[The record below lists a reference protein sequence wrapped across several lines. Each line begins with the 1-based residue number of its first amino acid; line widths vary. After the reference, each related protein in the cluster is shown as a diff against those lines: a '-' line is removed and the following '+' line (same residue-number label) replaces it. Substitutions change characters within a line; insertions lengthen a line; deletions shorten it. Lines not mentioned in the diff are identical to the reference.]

1 MTLKLMAI
9 INKYKGMK
17 RIIITLLIVCYAIQ
31 AQAQLNASQI
41 KKDGVTIVANSLN
54 QIVCDTV
61 NKIATKFDVA
71 SGGGGGG
78 SGTVTSVGTGLGL
91 TGGTITT
98 SGTISLDTASSVVLS
113 RQRAANT
120 YQPIGSYLTS
130 VDTSDIANFYV
141 KTRSLF
147 SALSP
152 AVYSSGIISVDT
164 ASAGFGLVNKTR
176 LANEIAS
183 LTIDTT
189 NISNFHVKTRSL
201 FSATAPATYS
211 SGIIGVDTSTAGT
224 GLVNKTRADNTYETK
239 SIYKVLESNG
249 TSTNHVPV
257 VASDGTNTFEFI
269 ADSASIYIIEC
280 WLVFTTNGTS
290 GLNVAINTTGTTTS
304 SYSITGSSG
313 STSAVRYQVNTYNGW
328 SATFAS
334 FIATANAYVRME
346 GSLITPGTGGLV
358 QVVYRDNNAGQYV
371 NAVAGSWMSVK
382 KIK

>member
-1 MTLKLMAI
+1 
-9 INKYKGMK
+9 MK

-71 SGGGGGG
+71 SGGGGG

-98 SGTISLDTASSVVLS
+98 TGTIILDTASSVVLS

-130 VDTSDIANFYV
+130 VDTSDIANFYL

-152 AVYSSGIISVDT
+152 AAYSSGIISVDT

-211 SGIIGVDTSTAGT
+211 SGIIGVDTSTSGI
-224 GLVNKTRADNTYETK
+224 GLVNKTYAANTYETK
-239 SIYKVLESNG
+239 SIYKVLESDG
-249 TSTNHVPV
+249 TSTNNVLV

-280 WLVFTTNGTS
+280 WLNLTTS
-290 GLNVAINTTGTTTS
+290 GSSGVILNISTTGTTTS
-304 SYSITGSSG
+304 SFSITGSNNSA
-313 STSAVRYQVNTYNGW
+313 SAVRYDVLQYNAS

-334 FIATANAYVRME
+334 FTSSGTAYAYMQ
-346 GSLITPGTGGLV
+346 GSLITPGTGG
-358 QVVYRDNNAGQYV
+358 VVRIRYRDNNAGQTVY
-371 NAVAGSWMSVK
+371 AVAGSWMRVK

>member
-1 MTLKLMAI
+1 MEIT
-9 INKYKGMK
+9 NKYKGMK
-17 RIIITLLIVCYAIQ
+17 RIIITFIIICCTLQVK
-31 AQAQLNASQI
+31 AQLNASQI

-61 NKIATKFDVA
+61 NKIATKYDVA
-71 SGGGGGG
+71 SGGGGG

-98 SGTISLDTASSVVLS
+98 TGTISLDTASSVVLS

-239 SIYKVLESNG
+239 SIYKVLESDG
-249 TSTNHVPV
+249 TSTKNVLV

-280 WLVFTTNGTS
+280 WLNFTTTGTS
-290 GLNVAINTTGTTTS
+290 GVILNISTTGTTTS
-304 SYSITGSSG
+304 SFSITGSNNSV
-313 STSAVRYQVNTYNGW
+313 SALRYNVLQYNTN

-334 FIATANAYVRME
+334 FTASGTAFAYIQ
-346 GSLITPGTGGLV
+346 GSLITPGTGG
-358 QVVYRDNNAGQYV
+358 VVRINYMDNNAGQYV
-371 NAVAGSWMSVK
+371 NAVAGSWMRVK

>member
-1 MTLKLMAI
+1 MAI

-61 NKIATKFDVA
+61 NKIATKYDVA
-71 SGGGGGG
+71 SSGGGG

-98 SGTISLDTASSVVLS
+98 TGTISLDTASSVVLS

-130 VDTSDIANFYV
+130 VDTSDIANFYL

-152 AVYSSGIISVDT
+152 AAYSSGIISVDT

-189 NISNFHVKTRSL
+189 NISNFYVKTRSL

-224 GLVNKTRADNTYETK
+224 GLVNQTRADNTYETK
-239 SIYKVLESNG
+239 SIYKVLETDG
-249 TSTNHVPV
+249 TSTNNVLV

-280 WLVFTTNGTS
+280 WLNFTTS
-290 GLNVAINTTGTTTS
+290 GASGVRLDISTTGTTTS
-304 SYSITGSSG
+304 SFSITGSNNSA
-313 STSAVRYQVNTYNGW
+313 SALRYEVLQYNTS

-334 FIATANAYVRME
+334 FTSAGIAYVYMQ
-346 GSLITPGTGGLV
+346 GSLITPGTGG
-358 QVVYRDNNAGQYV
+358 VVRIRYRDNSAGQTVY
-371 NAVAGSWMSVK
+371 AVAGSWMRVK

>member
-71 SGGGGGG
+71 SGGGGG

-98 SGTISLDTASSVVLS
+98 TGTISLDTASSVVLS

-224 GLVNKTRADNTYETK
+224 GLVNKTYAANTYETK
-239 SIYKVLESNG
+239 SIYKVLESDG
-249 TSTNHVPV
+249 TSTNNVLV
-257 VASDGTNTFEFI
+257 VASDGTNTFEFT

-280 WLVFTTNGTS
+280 WLNFTTTGTS
-290 GLNVAINTTGTTTS
+290 GVILSISTTGTTTS
-304 SYSITGSSG
+304 SFSITGSNNSV
-313 STSAVRYQVNTYNGW
+313 SALRYDVLQYNTS

-334 FIATANAYVRME
+334 FTSSGKAFAYMQ
-346 GSLITPGTGGLV
+346 GALITPGTGG
-358 QVVYRDNNAGQYV
+358 VVRIMYRDNNAGQYV
-371 NAVAGSWMSVK
+371 NAVAGSWMRVK

>member
-1 MTLKLMAI
+1 MEI

-41 KKDGVTIVANSLN
+41 KKDGVTIVSNSLN

-71 SGGGGGG
+71 SGGGGG

-371 NAVAGSWMSVK
+371 NAVAGSWMRVK

>member
-1 MTLKLMAI
+1 MEI

-41 KKDGVTIVANSLN
+41 KKDGVTIVSNSLN

-61 NKIATKFDVA
+61 NKIATKYDVA
-71 SGGGGGG
+71 SGGGGG

-98 SGTISLDTASSVVLS
+98 TGTISLDTASSVVLS

-152 AVYSSGIISVDT
+152 AAYSSGIISVDT

-176 LANEIAS
+176 LTNEIAS

-239 SIYKVLESNG
+239 YIYKVLESNG
-249 TSTNHVPV
+249 TSTNNVPV

-304 SYSITGSSG
+304 SYSITGSSA

-371 NAVAGSWMSVK
+371 NAVAGSWMRVK

>member
-1 MTLKLMAI
+1 MEIT
-9 INKYKGMK
+9 NKYKGMK
-17 RIIITLLIVCYAIQ
+17 RIIITFIIICCTLQVE
-31 AQAQLNASQI
+31 AQLNASQI

-71 SGGGGGG
+71 SGGGGG

-91 TGGTITT
+91 AGGPISSTGTLY
-98 SGTISLDTASSVVLS
+98 LDTANASVLS

-164 ASAGFGLVNKTR
+164 
-176 LANEIAS
+176 
-183 LTIDTT
+183 
-189 NISNFHVKTRSL
+189 
-201 FSATAPATYS
+201 
-211 SGIIGVDTSTAGT
+211 STAGT

-249 TSTNHVPV
+249 TSTNNVLV

-280 WLVFTTNGTS
+280 WLNLTTS
-290 GLNVAINTTGTTTS
+290 GSSGVVLNISTTGTTTS
-304 SYSITGSSG
+304 SFSITGSNNSA
-313 STSAVRYQVNTYNGW
+313 SAVRYDVLQYNAS

-334 FIATANAYVRME
+334 FTSSGTAYAYMQ
-346 GSLITPGTGGLV
+346 GSLITPGTGG
-358 QVVYRDNNAGQYV
+358 VVRIRYRDNNAGQTVY
-371 NAVAGSWMSVK
+371 AVAGSWMRVK

>member
-1 MTLKLMAI
+1 MEI
-9 INKYKGMK
+9 IKKINMK
-17 RIIITLLIVCYAIQ
+17 RLLITLIALITAIT
-31 AQAQLNASQI
+31 AEAQLNASQI

-61 NKIATKFDVA
+61 NKIATKFDVW
-71 SGGGGGG
+71 SIGG

-98 SGTISLDTASSVVLS
+98 TGTISLDTASSVVLS

-152 AVYSSGIISVDT
+152 AAYSSGIISVDT

-189 NISNFHVKTRSL
+189 NISNV
-201 FSATAPATYS
+201 
-211 SGIIGVDTSTAGT
+211 
-224 GLVNKTRADNTYETK
+224 
-239 SIYKVLESNG
+239 
-249 TSTNHVPV
+249 
-257 VASDGTNTFEFI
+257 
-269 ADSASIYIIEC
+269 
-280 WLVFTTNGTS
+280 
-290 GLNVAINTTGTTTS
+290 
-304 SYSITGSSG
+304 
-313 STSAVRYQVNTYNGW
+313 
-328 SATFAS
+328 
-334 FIATANAYVRME
+334 
-346 GSLITPGTGGLV
+346 
-358 QVVYRDNNAGQYV
+358 
-371 NAVAGSWMSVK
+371 
-382 KIK
+382 

>member
-1 MTLKLMAI
+1 
-9 INKYKGMK
+9 MK
-17 RIIITLLIVCYAIQ
+17 RLLITLIAFITASQVK
-31 AQAQLNASQI
+31 AQLNASQI

-71 SGGGGGG
+71 SGGGGG

-98 SGTISLDTASSVVLS
+98 TGTISLDTASSVVLS
-113 RQRAANT
+113 RQRATNT

-164 ASAGFGLVNKTR
+164 ASAGFG
-176 LANEIAS
+176 I
-183 LTIDTT
+183 
-189 NISNFHVKTRSL
+189 
-201 FSATAPATYS
+201 
-211 SGIIGVDTSTAGT
+211 
-224 GLVNKTRADNTYETK
+224 VNKTRADNTYETK

-249 TSTNHVPV
+249 TSTNNVLV
-257 VASDGTNTFEFI
+257 VASDGTNTFEFT

-280 WLVFTTNGTS
+280 WLNFTTTGTS
-290 GLNVAINTTGTTTS
+290 GVVLNISTTGTTTS
-304 SYSITGSSG
+304 SFSITGSNNSV
-313 STSAVRYQVNTYNGW
+313 SALRYDVLQYNTS

-334 FIATANAYVRME
+334 FTASGTAFAYMQ
-346 GSLITPGTGGLV
+346 GSLITPGTGG
-358 QVVYRDNNAGQYV
+358 VVRIRYRDNNAGQYV
-371 NAVAGSWMSVK
+371 NAVAGSWMRVK

>member
-1 MTLKLMAI
+1 MEIT
-9 INKYKGMK
+9 NKYKGMK
-17 RIIITLLIVCYAIQ
+17 RIIITFIIICCTLQVK
-31 AQAQLNASQI
+31 AQLNASQI

-61 NKIATKFDVA
+61 NKIATKYDVA
-71 SGGGGGG
+71 SGGGGG

-98 SGTISLDTASSVVLS
+98 TGTISLDTASSVVLS

-130 VDTSDIANFYV
+130 VDTSDIANFYL

-152 AVYSSGIISVDT
+152 AAYSSGIISVDT
-164 ASAGFGLVNKTR
+164 TSAGFGLVNKTR

-189 NISNFHVKTRSL
+189 NISNFYVKTRSL

-224 GLVNKTRADNTYETK
+224 GLVNKTRADNTYEAK
-239 SIYKVLESNG
+239 NIYKVLESNG
-249 TSTNHVPV
+249 TSTNNVLV

-304 SYSITGSSG
+304 SYSITGSSA
-313 STSAVRYQVNTYNGW
+313 STSAVRYQVNTYNGG

-334 FIATANAYVRME
+334 FIATANAYVKME
-346 GSLITPGTGGLV
+346 GSLITPGSGGLV
-358 QVVYRDNNAGQYV
+358 QIVYRDNNAGQTVY
-371 NAVAGSWMSVK
+371 AVAGSWMRVK

>member
-1 MTLKLMAI
+1 MRVIFAILILFISCDVMAQPQV
-9 INKYKGMK
+9 GAD
-17 RIIITLLIVCYAIQ
+17 RIRKDNLTIITTATGNAIM
-31 AQAQLNASQI
+31 
-41 KKDGVTIVANSLN
+41 
-54 QIVCDTV
+54 CDTL
-61 NKIATKFDVA
+61 NKIATKFDVW
-71 SGGGGGG
+71 SIGG

-280 WLVFTTNGTS
+280 WIVFTTNGTS

-371 NAVAGSWMSVK
+371 NAVAGSWMRVK

>member
-1 MTLKLMAI
+1 MNKFIILFVTCLMLSLGS
-9 INKYKGMK
+9 K
-17 RIIITLLIVCYAIQ
+17 
-31 AQAQLNASQI
+31 AQLNASQI

-54 QIVCDTV
+54 QLVGDTV
-61 NKIATKFDVA
+61 VTLATKSDLLNIV
-71 SGGGGGG
+71 GG
-78 SGTVTSVGTGLGL
+78 SGTVTTVNTGLGL
-91 TGGTITT
+91 AGGPISSTGTLY
-98 SGTISLDTASSVVLS
+98 LDTANASVLS

-164 ASAGFGLVNKTR
+164 ASAG
-176 LANEIAS
+176 
-183 LTIDTT
+183 
-189 NISNFHVKTRSL
+189 
-201 FSATAPATYS
+201 
-211 SGIIGVDTSTAGT
+211 T
-224 GLVNKTRADNTYETK
+224 GLINRTRADNTYETK
-239 SIYKVLESNG
+239 SIYKVLESDG
-249 TSTNHVPV
+249 TSTKNVLV

-371 NAVAGSWMSVK
+371 NAVAGSWMRVK

>member
-1 MTLKLMAI
+1 MLRHIVI
-9 INKYKGMK
+9 IEKKNMRKAL
-17 RIIITLLIVCYAIQ
+17 ITLITLTISLQVE
-31 AQAQLNASQI
+31 AQLNASQI

-71 SGGGGGG
+71 SGGGGG

-98 SGTISLDTASSVVLS
+98 TGTISLDTASSVVLS

-130 VDTSDIANFYV
+130 VDTSDIANFYL

-152 AVYSSGIISVDT
+152 AAYSSGIISVDT

-211 SGIIGVDTSTAGT
+211 SGIIGVDTSTAGI
-224 GLVNKTRADNTYETK
+224 GLVNKTYAANTYEQK
-239 SIYKVLESNG
+239 FIHKVLETNG
-249 TSTNHVPV
+249 TSTNNVLV
-257 VASDGTNTFEFI
+257 VASDGTNTFEFN

-280 WLVFTTNGTS
+280 WLNFTTTGAS
-290 GLNVAINTTGTTTS
+290 GVIFNISTTGTTTS
-304 SYSITGSSG
+304 SFSITGSNNSV
-313 STSAVRYQVNTYNGW
+313 SALRYDVLQYNTS

-334 FIATANAYVRME
+334 FTSSGTAFAYMQ
-346 GSLITPGTGGLV
+346 GALITPGTGG
-358 QVVYRDNNAGQYV
+358 VVRIRYRDNNAGQYV
-371 NAVAGSWMSVK
+371 NAVAGSWMRVK

>member
-1 MTLKLMAI
+1 MEIT
-9 INKYKGMK
+9 NKYKGMK
-17 RIIITLLIVCYAIQ
+17 RIIITFIIICCTLQVK
-31 AQAQLNASQI
+31 AQLNASQI

-61 NKIATKFDVA
+61 NKIATKYDVA
-71 SGGGGGG
+71 SGGGGG

-98 SGTISLDTASSVVLS
+98 TGTISLDTASSVVLS

-239 SIYKVLESNG
+239 SIYKVLESDG
-249 TSTNHVPV
+249 TSTKNVLV

-280 WLVFTTNGTS
+280 WLNFTTTGTS
-290 GLNVAINTTGTTTS
+290 GVILNISTTGTTTS
-304 SYSITGSSG
+304 SFSITGSNNSV
-313 STSAVRYQVNTYNGW
+313 SALRYDVLQYNTS

-334 FIATANAYVRME
+334 FTSSGKAFAYMQ
-346 GSLITPGTGGLV
+346 GALITPGTGG
-358 QVVYRDNNAGQYV
+358 VVRIMYKDNNAGQYV
-371 NAVAGSWMSVK
+371 NAVAGSWMRVK

>member
-1 MTLKLMAI
+1 MAI
-9 INKYKGMK
+9 IKKINMK
-17 RIIITLLIVCYAIQ
+17 RLLITLIAFITASQV
-31 AQAQLNASQI
+31 QAQLNASQI

-71 SGGGGGG
+71 SGGGGG

-98 SGTISLDTASSVVLS
+98 TGTISLDTASSVVLS

-130 VDTSDIANFYV
+130 VDTSDIANFYL

-152 AVYSSGIISVDT
+152 AAYSSGIISVDT

-224 GLVNKTRADNTYETK
+224 GLVNKTYADNTYETK

-249 TSTNHVPV
+249 TSTNNVLV
-257 VASDGTNTFEFI
+257 VASDGTNTFEFT

-280 WLVFTTNGTS
+280 WLNFTTTGAS
-290 GLNVAINTTGTTTS
+290 GVIFNISTTGTTTS
-304 SYSITGSSG
+304 SFSITGSNNSV
-313 STSAVRYQVNTYNGW
+313 SALRYVVLQYNTS
-328 SATFAS
+328 SATFGS
-334 FIATANAYVRME
+334 FTSSGTAFAYMQ
-346 GSLITPGTGGLV
+346 GSLITPGTGG
-358 QVVYRDNNAGQYV
+358 VVRIKYRDNNAGQYV
-371 NAVAGSWMSVK
+371 NAVAGSWMRVK

>member
-1 MTLKLMAI
+1 MEIT
-9 INKYKGMK
+9 NKYKGMK
-17 RIIITLLIVCYAIQ
+17 RIIITFIIICCTLQVK
-31 AQAQLNASQI
+31 AQLNASQI

-61 NKIATKFDVA
+61 NKIATKYDVA
-71 SGGGGGG
+71 SGGGGG

-98 SGTISLDTASSVVLS
+98 TGTISLDTASSVVLS

-371 NAVAGSWMSVK
+371 NAVAGSWMRVK

>member
-1 MTLKLMAI
+1 MEI

-41 KKDGVTIVANSLN
+41 KKDGVTIVSNSLN

-71 SGGGGGG
+71 SGGGGG

-130 VDTSDIANFYV
+130 VDTSDIANFYL

-152 AVYSSGIISVDT
+152 AAYSSGIISVDT

-371 NAVAGSWMSVK
+371 NAVAGSWMRVK

>member
-1 MTLKLMAI
+1 MEI

-41 KKDGVTIVANSLN
+41 KKDGVTIVSNSLN

-61 NKIATKFDVA
+61 NKIATKYDVA
-71 SGGGGGG
+71 SGGGGG

-98 SGTISLDTASSVVLS
+98 TGTISLDTASSVVLS

-371 NAVAGSWMSVK
+371 NAVAGSWMRVK

>member
-1 MTLKLMAI
+1 
-9 INKYKGMK
+9 MK
-17 RIIITLLIVCYAIQ
+17 RIIITLLVLIATTIN
-31 AQAQLNASQI
+31 ALAQLNASQI

-61 NKIATKFDVA
+61 NKIATKYDVA
-71 SGGGGGG
+71 SGGGGG

-91 TGGTITT
+91 TGGAITT
-98 SGTISLDTASSVVLS
+98 TGTISLDTASSVVLS

-224 GLVNKTRADNTYETK
+224 GLVNKTRADNTYEQK
-239 SIYKVLESNG
+239 FIHKVLETDG
-249 TSTNHVPV
+249 TSTNNVLV
-257 VASDGTNTFEFI
+257 VASDGTNTFEFN

-280 WLVFTTNGTS
+280 WLNFTTTGSS
-290 GLNVAINTTGTTTS
+290 GVILNISTTGTTTS
-304 SYSITGSSG
+304 SFSITGSNNSA
-313 STSAVRYQVNTYNGW
+313 SALRYDVLQYNTS

-334 FIATANAYVRME
+334 FTASGKAFAYMQ
-346 GSLITPGTGGLV
+346 GSLITPGTGG
-358 QVVYRDNNAGQYV
+358 VVRINYRDNNAGQYV
-371 NAVAGSWMSVK
+371 NAVAGSWMRVK

>member
-1 MTLKLMAI
+1 MEI
-9 INKYKGMK
+9 IKKINMK
-17 RIIITLLIVCYAIQ
+17 RLLITLIAFITASQVK
-31 AQAQLNASQI
+31 AQLNASQI
-41 KKDGVTIVANSLN
+41 KKDGVTIVSNSLN

-61 NKIATKFDVA
+61 NKIATKYDVA
-71 SGGGGGG
+71 SGGGGG
-78 SGTVTSVGTGLGL
+78 GTVTSVGTGLGL

-98 SGTISLDTASSVVLS
+98 TGTISLDTASSVVLS

-130 VDTSDIANFYV
+130 VDTSDIANFYL

-152 AVYSSGIISVDT
+152 AAYSSGIISVDT

-201 FSATAPATYS
+201 FSVTAPATYS

-224 GLVNKTRADNTYETK
+224 GLVNKTRSDNTYETK
-239 SIYKVLESNG
+239 YIYKVLESNG
-249 TSTNHVPV
+249 TSTNNVLV

-280 WLVFTTNGTS
+280 WLNLTTTGAS
-290 GLNVAINTTGTTTS
+290 GVILNISTTGTTTS
-304 SYSITGSSG
+304 SFSIIGSNNS
-313 STSAVRYQVNTYNGW
+313 SSAVRYQVINYNTG
-328 SATFAS
+328 SAS
-334 FIATANAYVRME
+334 FAAFTSTETAYVHMQ
-346 GSLITPGTGGLV
+346 GSLITPGSGGLV
-358 QVVYRDNNAGQYV
+358 QIRYRDNNAGQYV
-371 NAVAGSWMSVK
+371 NAVKGSWMRVK
-382 KIK
+382 QIK

>member
-1 MTLKLMAI
+1 MAI
-9 INKYKGMK
+9 IKKINMK
-17 RIIITLLIVCYAIQ
+17 RLLITLIAFITASQV
-31 AQAQLNASQI
+31 QAQLNASQI

-61 NKIATKFDVA
+61 NKIATKYDVA
-71 SGGGGGG
+71 SGGGGG

-98 SGTISLDTASSVVLS
+98 TGTISLDTASSVVLS

-130 VDTSDIANFYV
+130 VDTSDIANFYL

-152 AVYSSGIISVDT
+152 AAYSSGIISVDT

-224 GLVNKTRADNTYETK
+224 GLVNKTYADNTYETK

-249 TSTNHVPV
+249 TSTNNVLV
-257 VASDGTNTFEFI
+257 VASDGTNTFEFT

-280 WLVFTTNGTS
+280 WLNFTTTGAS
-290 GLNVAINTTGTTTS
+290 GVIFNISTTGTTTS
-304 SYSITGSSG
+304 SFSITGSNNSV
-313 STSAVRYQVNTYNGW
+313 SALRYVVLQYNTS

-334 FIATANAYVRME
+334 FTSSGTAFAYMQ
-346 GSLITPGTGGLV
+346 GSLITPGTGG
-358 QVVYRDNNAGQYV
+358 VVRIRYRDNNAGQYV
-371 NAVAGSWMSVK
+371 NAVAGSWMRVK

>member
-1 MTLKLMAI
+1 MIL
-9 INKYKGMK
+9 
-17 RIIITLLIVCYAIQ
+17 ITPSVR
-31 AQAQLNASQI
+31 
-41 KKDGVTIVANSLN
+41 K
-54 QIVCDTV
+54 
-61 NKIATKFDVA
+61 KFDVW
-71 SGGGGGG
+71 SIGG

-98 SGTISLDTASSVVLS
+98 TGTISLDTASSVVLS

-130 VDTSDIANFYV
+130 VDTSDIANFYL

-152 AVYSSGIISVDT
+152 AAYSSGIISVDT
-164 ASAGFGLVNKTR
+164 ASAG
-176 LANEIAS
+176 
-183 LTIDTT
+183 
-189 NISNFHVKTRSL
+189 
-201 FSATAPATYS
+201 
-211 SGIIGVDTSTAGT
+211 T
-224 GLVNKTRADNTYETK
+224 GLINRTRANNTYETK

-249 TSTNHVPV
+249 TSTNNVPV

-280 WLVFTTNGTS
+280 WLVFTTTGVS

-346 GSLITPGTGGLV
+346 GSLITP
-358 QVVYRDNNAGQYV
+358 
-371 NAVAGSWMSVK
+371 
-382 KIK
+382 

>member
-1 MTLKLMAI
+1 MEIT
-9 INKYKGMK
+9 NKYKGMK
-17 RIIITLLIVCYAIQ
+17 RIIITFIIICCTLQVK
-31 AQAQLNASQI
+31 AQLNASQI

-61 NKIATKFDVA
+61 NKIATKYDVA
-71 SGGGGGG
+71 SGGGGG

-98 SGTISLDTASSVVLS
+98 TGTISLDTASSVVLS
-113 RQRAANT
+113 RQRA
-120 YQPIGSYLTS
+120 
-130 VDTSDIANFYV
+130 
-141 KTRSLF
+141 
-147 SALSP
+147 
-152 AVYSSGIISVDT
+152 
-164 ASAGFGLVNKTR
+164 
-176 LANEIAS
+176 
-183 LTIDTT
+183 
-189 NISNFHVKTRSL
+189 
-201 FSATAPATYS
+201 
-211 SGIIGVDTSTAGT
+211 
-224 GLVNKTRADNTYETK
+224 DNTYETK
-239 SIYKVLESNG
+239 SIYKVLESDG
-249 TSTNHVPV
+249 TSTKNVLV

-371 NAVAGSWMSVK
+371 NAVAGSWMRVK

>member
-1 MTLKLMAI
+1 MEIIKKL
-9 INKYKGMK
+9 NMK
-17 RIIITLLIVCYAIQ
+17 RLLITLIALITAIT
-31 AQAQLNASQI
+31 AEAQLNASQI

-61 NKIATKFDVA
+61 NKIATKFDVW
-71 SGGGGGG
+71 SIGG

-98 SGTISLDTASSVVLS
+98 TGTISLDTASSVVLS

-152 AVYSSGIISVDT
+152 AAYSSGIISVDT

-189 NISNFHVKTRSL
+189 NISNFYVKTRSL

-239 SIYKVLESNG
+239 YIYKVLESNG
-249 TSTNHVPV
+249 TSTNNVPV

-304 SYSITGSSG
+304 SYSITGSSA

-371 NAVAGSWMSVK
+371 NAVAGSWMRVK

>member
-1 MTLKLMAI
+1 MLLFPALSFAQPQV
-9 INKYKGMK
+9 GAD
-17 RIIITLLIVCYAIQ
+17 RIR
-31 AQAQLNASQI
+31 
-41 KKDGVTIVANSLN
+41 KDGVTIVSNNLN
-54 QIVCDTV
+54 QLVGDTV
-61 NKIATKFDVA
+61 VTLATKSDLLNIV
-71 SGGGGGG
+71 GG
-78 SGTVTSVGTGLGL
+78 SGTVTTVNTGLGL
-91 TGGTITT
+91 AGGPISSTGTLY
-98 SGTISLDTASSVVLS
+98 LDTANASVLS

-164 ASAGFGLVNKTR
+164 ASAG
-176 LANEIAS
+176 
-183 LTIDTT
+183 
-189 NISNFHVKTRSL
+189 
-201 FSATAPATYS
+201 
-211 SGIIGVDTSTAGT
+211 T
-224 GLVNKTRADNTYETK
+224 GLINKTRADNTYETK
-239 SIYKVLESNG
+239 SIYKVLESDG
-249 TSTNHVPV
+249 PSTKNVLV

-371 NAVAGSWMSVK
+371 NAVAGSWMRVK

>member
-1 MTLKLMAI
+1 MNKFIILFVTCLMLSLGS
-9 INKYKGMK
+9 K
-17 RIIITLLIVCYAIQ
+17 
-31 AQAQLNASQI
+31 AQLNASQI
-41 KKDGVTIVANSLN
+41 KKDGVTIVSNNLN
-54 QIVCDTV
+54 QLVGDTV
-61 NKIATKFDVA
+61 VTLATKSDLLNIV
-71 SGGGGGG
+71 GG
-78 SGTVTSVGTGLGL
+78 SGTVTTVNTGLGL
-91 TGGTITT
+91 AGGPISSTGTLY
-98 SGTISLDTASSVVLS
+98 LDTANASVLS

-130 VDTSDIANFYV
+130 VDTSDIANFHV

-152 AVYSSGIISVDT
+152 AAYSSGIISVDT
-164 ASAGFGLVNKTR
+164 ASAG
-176 LANEIAS
+176 
-183 LTIDTT
+183 
-189 NISNFHVKTRSL
+189 
-201 FSATAPATYS
+201 
-211 SGIIGVDTSTAGT
+211 T
-224 GLVNKTRADNTYETK
+224 GLINRTRADNTYETK

-249 TSTNHVPV
+249 TSTNNVPV

-371 NAVAGSWMSVK
+371 NAVAGSWMRVK

>member
-1 MTLKLMAI
+1 MEI
-9 INKYKGMK
+9 IKKINMK
-17 RIIITLLIVCYAIQ
+17 RLLITLIALITAIT
-31 AQAQLNASQI
+31 AEAQLNASQI

-61 NKIATKFDVA
+61 NKIATKFDVW
-71 SGGGGGG
+71 SIGG

-98 SGTISLDTASSVVLS
+98 TGTISLDTASSVVLS

-130 VDTSDIANFYV
+130 VDTSDIANFYL

-152 AVYSSGIISVDT
+152 AAYSSGIISVDT
-164 ASAGFGLVNKTR
+164 VSAGFGLVNKTR

-189 NISNFHVKTRSL
+189 NISNFYVKTRSL

-239 SIYKVLESNG
+239 YIYKVLESNG
-249 TSTNHVPV
+249 TSTNSVPV

-280 WLVFTTNGTS
+280 WLVFTTSGTS
-290 GLNVAINTTGTTTS
+290 GVRLNISTTGATTS
-304 SYSITGSSG
+304 SFSITGSNN
-313 STSAVRYQVNTYNGW
+313 SASALRYEVLQYNAS

-334 FIATANAYVRME
+334 FTSAGTAYAYMQ
-346 GSLITPGTGGLV
+346 GSLITPGTGGIV
-358 QVVYRDNNAGQYV
+358 QIGYKDTNAGQTVY
-371 NAVAGSWMSVK
+371 AVAGSWMRVK